1 MGRVLG
7 TMNEYAILMKLLTRS
22 GDPIGAGV
30 DDMLD
35 ALGLPED
42 LGREVRLSELH
53 SRLEPVGL
61 TIKHNPVSSVFY
73 VDTLHQSKMEQG
85 GSMLPDR
92 LAATLLIVITLAY
105 QEGGW
110 VSFDRVREFRKKSLR
125 GVMEDLRELQNQGY
139 IEIDQAEK
147 RVRLGMR
154 VPFVVVRKSPGTI
167 TKETSSARTA
177 ATS

>member
-1 MGRVLG
+1 
-7 TMNEYAILMKLLTRS
+7 MNEYAIIMKLLTRA
-22 GDPIGAGV
+22 GNPIGASV

-42 LGREVRLSELH
+42 LGREVLFRRLSELH

-61 TIKHNPVSSVFY
+61 AIKHNPVSGVFY
-73 VDTLHQSKMEQG
+73 VDTSLHPKTKQEDSV
-85 GSMLPDR
+85 LPDR
-92 LAATLLIVITLAY
+92 LAATLLIAITLAY

-139 IEIDQAEK
+139 VEIDQQGK
-147 RVRLGMR
+147 RVRLGLR
-154 VPFVVVRKSPGTI
+154 VPFEIDYEAFFRDLVSQN
-167 TKETSSARTA
+167 
-177 ATS
+177 

>member
-1 MGRVLG
+1 
-7 TMNEYAILMKLLTRS
+7 MNEYAILMKLLTRS

-42 LGREVRLSELH
+42 VGREILFRRLSELH
-53 SRLEPVGL
+53 SRLEPIGL
-61 TIKHNPVSSVFY
+61 TIKHNPVGGVFY
-73 VDTLHQSKMEQG
+73 VDTSPQAKSGPED
-85 GSMLPDR
+85 SMLPDR

-110 VSFDRVREFRKKSLR
+110 VHFDRVREFRKKSLR
-125 GVMEDLRELQNQGY
+125 GVIEDLRELQNLGY
-139 IEIDQAEK
+139 IELDQVAK

-154 VPFVVVRKSPGTI
+154 VPFEIDYEAFFRDLVS
-167 TKETSSARTA
+167 E
-177 ATS
+177 

>member
-7 TMNEYAILMKLLTRS
+7 TMNEYAVLMKLLTRS

-42 LGREVRLSELH
+42 LGREVLFRRLGELH

-73 VDTLHQSKMEQG
+73 VDTLHQSNMKQE

-154 VPFVVVRKSPGTI
+154 VPFEIDYEAFFRELVSEKQ
-167 TKETSSARTA
+167 
-177 ATS
+177 